1 MQLGLL
7 TAPFGGESLENVVRF
22 AREAGFDAL
31 EVAAGPGSGQLDP
44 GTLDARRVAAIQDL
58 LEQSGVAISS
68 LAYYANVVDPDAE
81 RRRQVLAHLDR
92 TIDAAAA
99 LGVPVVCILAGMPLP
114 GQDRRQTITE
124 ALPGALRPALDRA
137 GEKGIR
143 LAFENWFATNIQ
155 NLEHWQLLFEV
166 IPDAHLGLNFDPS
179 HLVWQGIDHIAAV
192 HEFAPRIFH
201 THAKDVEILE
211 HRLRRAGNQAG
222 GWWRYVIPGF
232 GRIHWGQYLAALRS
246 AGFQGA
252 VSIEHEDGTFGRE
265 EGFVAGARYLRQFI

>member
-7 TAPFGGESLENVVRF
+7 TAPLGNEPLENVVAF
-22 AREAGFDAL
+22 AQKAGFDAL
-31 EVAAGPGSGQLDP
+31 EVAAGPGSKHIDPAALD
-44 GTLDARRVAAIQDL
+44 DARVAAIQQL
-58 LEQSGVAISS
+58 LQQSGVSISS
-68 LAYYANVVDPDAE
+68 LAYYANIVDPDPD
-81 RRRQVLAHLDR
+81 RRRHVLEHLNR
-92 TIDAAAA
+92 TIDAAAR

-124 ALPGALRPALDRA
+124 EMPGALRPALDRA

-155 NLEHWQLLFEV
+155 NLEHWQLVFEV
-166 IPDAHLGLNFDPS
+166 LPDAHLGLNFDPS

-211 HRLRRAGNQAG
+211 HRLRRVGNQAG

-232 GRIHWGQYLAALRS
+232 GRIHWGQYIAALRS
-246 AGFQGA
+246 VGYQG
-252 VSIEHEDGTFGRE
+252 VLSIEHEDGTFGTE
-265 EGFVAGARYLRQFI
+265 EGFIAGARHLRPYL